1 MTARIVFR
9 VSVLAL
15 LLYSAV
21 TQKCPAGGRSESSIV
36 GWMLRGHVYDTL
48 LAELPF
54 TCVFKCREDNRCQSF
69 NWVISLLT
77 CEFNNRTKEARP
89 EDFIPNQDR
98 SYYRR
103 DLQRGKP
110 SLNAVDTLKFN
121 GRSGEAPP
129 ERGTFVRLHIYERAK
144 KFHCLKYMKG

>member
-48 LAELPF
+48 IAELPF

-103 DLQRGKP
+103 DLQRGKS
-110 SLNAVDTLKFN
+110 SLSAGGNL
-121 GRSGEAPP
+121 
-129 ERGTFVRLHIYERAK
+129 IYQRDK
-144 KFHCLKYMKG
+144 KFQCMKYMKA

>member
-9 VSVLAL
+9 IFVLAL

-21 TQKCPAGGRSESSIV
+21 TTKCPAGGRSEKSIL
-36 GWMLRGHVYDTL
+36 GWMLRGHVYDTV
-48 LAELPF
+48 LAERPF
-54 TCVFKCREDNRCQSF
+54 TCVLKCREDNRCQSI
-69 NWVISLLT
+69 NWVISRLM

-89 EDFIPNQDR
+89 KDFIANQDR

-103 DLQRGKP
+103 NLQRGEP
-110 SLNAVDTLKFN
+110 SLSAGDTLKLA
-121 GRSGEAPP
+121 GYGEAPP

-144 KFHCLKYMKG
+144 KCHSLKNMKG

>member
-1 MTARIVFR
+1 MTARIVFCIF
-9 VSVLAL
+9 VLAL
-15 LLYSAV
+15 LLNSAV
-21 TQKCPAGGRSESSIV
+21 TNKCPAGGRSEKSIL

-48 LAELPF
+48 LAERPF
-54 TCVFKCREDNRCQSF
+54 TCVFKCREENRCQSI
-69 NWVISLLT
+69 NWVISRLM

-89 EDFIPNQDR
+89 EDFIRNQDR

-103 DLQRGKP
+103 DLQRGEP

-129 ERGTFVRLHIYERAK
+129 ERGTFLRLHISERAK